1 MMASVTSIKVGSMYG
16 KEELTKRLLVKVI
29 IKFESVLFRVLGL
42 AREKNWI
49 KQGDY
54 IVISFGEI
62 EGVPGTTNSLRIIQ
76 V

>member
-1 MMASVTSIKVGSMYG
+1 MLY
-16 KEELTKRLLVKVI
+16 
-29 IKFESVLFRVLGL
+29 RVLGL

-49 KQGDY
+49 KPGDF
-54 IVISFGEI
+54 IVISCGEI